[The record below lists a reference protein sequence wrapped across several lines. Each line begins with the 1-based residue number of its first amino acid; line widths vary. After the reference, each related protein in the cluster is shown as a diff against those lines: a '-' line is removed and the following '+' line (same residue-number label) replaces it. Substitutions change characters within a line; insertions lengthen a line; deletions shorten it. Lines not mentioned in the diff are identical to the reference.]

1 MEYRKISE
9 SEVTITELM
18 VPTYTNFGGKVH
30 GGYLLSLM
38 DKVAYVFATKH
49 IKAYCVTVAV

>member
-30 GGYLLSLM
+30 VGYLLSLR
-38 DKVAYVFATKH
+38 DKVKLNRSPIYEYRWDSVKD
-49 IKAYCVTVAV
+49 